1 MAFVVVRW
9 HNRVGTVNLVTLVA
23 VGAVV
28 VAGSVTVYL
37 RLLIQ
42 VYRLA
47 LAEVVPVVVK
57 PYVAEIVDMVVTV
70 VEECG

>member
-1 MAFVVVRW
+1 M
-9 HNRVGTVNLVTLVA
+9 HLVTLVVA
-23 VGAVV
+23 GFVVV

-37 RLLIQ
+37 HLLIQ

-47 LAEVVPVVVK
+47 LAEVVPV
-57 PYVAEIVDMVVTV
+57 AEVVDMVVTV